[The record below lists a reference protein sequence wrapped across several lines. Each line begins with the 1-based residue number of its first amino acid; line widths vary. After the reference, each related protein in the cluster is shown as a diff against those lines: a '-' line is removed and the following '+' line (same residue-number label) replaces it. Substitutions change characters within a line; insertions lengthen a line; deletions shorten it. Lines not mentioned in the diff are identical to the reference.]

1 MERIPDMTTPGG
13 YLVQSSSNIELQ
25 HEITVM
31 ENETKGCACND
42 FRYNNIARNHVY
54 LLNCL
59 HAGIAPFKGRLN
71 IVSFEQVDSVDHFDT
86 INIAAEN
93 RVVATEHPSM
103 SQYNSQDGR
112 SSCSLMFYIEKICT
126 V

>member
-1 MERIPDMTTPGG
+1 MSDDEEDYLQNIQKLMLNVSRIGPEEKIKRRTRQIKVDQINMERIPDMTTPGG

-59 HAGIAPFKGRLN
+59 HAGIAPFKGRL
-71 IVSFEQVDSVDHFDT
+71 
-86 INIAAEN
+86 
-93 RVVATEHPSM
+93 
-103 SQYNSQDGR
+103 
-112 SSCSLMFYIEKICT
+112 
-126 V
+126 